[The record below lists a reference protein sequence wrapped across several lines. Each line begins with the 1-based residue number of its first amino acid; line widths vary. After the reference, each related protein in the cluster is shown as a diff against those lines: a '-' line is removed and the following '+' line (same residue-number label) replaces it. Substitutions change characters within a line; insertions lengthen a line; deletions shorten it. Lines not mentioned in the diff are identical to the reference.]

1 MPVQQ
6 KINPRETNN
15 QALYHWNNTMTG
27 GTPKEDRDYKF
38 TVIFLTACLTLLIA
52 TWMAYKLTH

>member
-6 KINPRETNN
+6 KIKPTETNN

-27 GTPKEDRDYKF
+27 GKPEEDRDYKF
-38 TVIFLTACLTLLIA
+38 TVMFLSACLMVLIV
-52 TWMAYKLTH
+52 TWMVYKLTD